1 MAHVAKVKLSGVAP
15 MIGHYD
21 RQAERRGYRR
31 DNIDPA
37 RTALNYAVCDAS
49 RGPLDAQV
57 RHAVRL
63 AMESHERVS
72 GRAVRR
78 DANVMMDWVVTA
90 PADLRPADQKRFFNC
105 VVDFVRARYGAGNV
119 PGGFVHLDEATPHV
133 HVPVVPLAGGRLQ
146 ASKVVDRAD
155 LRTFHKDLGRA
166 VDHALGY
173 HVSIELDE
181 AQQGAKQ
188 LSALGQGEYKAAKDE
203 VRRAAE
209 EARRA
214 AQDAEAARVALGAV
228 ERARDAAE
236 EEGRAKAEEL
246 RAIEQDIGAA
256 LAERDEARADVREA
270 RDAFARVSGWYD
282 NKAAEFARV
291 RADVRRLEAERDE
304 ARADVRGSVAGAAL
318 EALWAALVALARM
331 IAERWPLRAT
341 DRDQGLA
348 ARSSSQRIMLEMP
361 DRGAMEDWESA
372 CAQEGVEVITPDDA
386 EAILEM
392 RRAAGRDDEAR

>member
-256 LAERDEARADVREA
+256 LAERDEARADVR
-270 RDAFARVSGWYD
+270 
-282 NKAAEFARV
+282 
-291 RADVRRLEAERDE
+291 
-304 ARADVRGSVAGAAL
+304 GSVAGAAL